1 MKKVL
6 LLLAFSICQ
15 NIVLA
20 QEISLILKFYGFNDD
35 PLKLAF
41 ILANTKDDNSE
52 ERVIAATNYYIQ
64 NKDAILSQYDAACYV
79 QYLEKLLQY
88 QNEKAQATIQ
98 GINAFSELFTQ
109 VATQIKEGIELD
121 KQQKAQEEAERRAR
135 TQELVS
141 QNKAK
146 QAEWEAFKSRGRVTR
161 STLNPRNATYQTQ
174 GSYSDLLTSD
184 PNWNQQVQMWV
195 QQYGVEKTREI
206 VRQKRSNDISQQAE
220 IDKTYKSYNERVS
233 QSQQSRQ
240 ERIVTGV
247 TENGQTIQLKIKG
260 GNIVAYSAGLNYHQ
274 QQNWSTVY
282 LVSYSSCGIM
292 SGAAFL
298 DRNLSKQYAYYASIN
313 NIRVYFNL

>member
-20 QEISLILKFYGFNDD
+20 QEISLILKFYGFSDD

-79 QYLEKLLQY
+79 QYLEKLLQH

-109 VATQIKEGIELD
+109 VATPIKEGIELE
-121 KQQKAQEEAERRAR
+121 KQQKAQKEAERRAR

-206 VRQKRSNDISQQAE
+206 VRQKRSNGISQQAE

-260 GNIVAYSAGLNYHQ
+260 GNIVAYSTGLNYYQ
-274 QQNWSTVY
+274 EQNWSTVHM
-282 LVSYSSCGIM
+282 VSYSSCGIM

-313 NIRVYFNL
+313 NMRVYFNL

>member
-174 GSYSDLLTSD
+174 GSYSDLLTAD

-233 QSQQSRQ
+233 QSQQSGQ

-260 GNIVAYSAGLNYHQ
+260 GNIVAYSAGLNYYQ

-298 DRNLSKQYAYYASIN
+298 DQNLSKQYAYYASIN
-313 NIRVYFNL
+313 NMRVYFNL

>member
-20 QEISLILKFYGFNDD
+20 QEISLILKFYGFSDD

-79 QYLEKLLQY
+79 QYLEKLLQH

-206 VRQKRSNDISQQAE
+206 VRQKRSNGISQQAE

-233 QSQQSRQ
+233 QSQQSGQ

-260 GNIVAYSAGLNYHQ
+260 GNIVAYRAGLNYYQ
-274 QQNWSTVY
+274 QQNWSTVHM
-282 LVSYSSCGIM
+282 VSYSSCSM

-298 DRNLSKQYAYYASIN
+298 DQNLSKQYAYYASIN
-313 NIRVYFNL
+313 NMRVYFNL

>member
-20 QEISLILKFYGFNDD
+20 QEISLILKFYGFSDD

-79 QYLEKLLQY
+79 QYLEKLLQH

-98 GINAFSELFTQ
+98 GINAFSKLFTQ

-121 KQQKAQEEAERRAR
+121 KQQKAQKEAERRAR

-233 QSQQSRQ
+233 QSQQSRK

-260 GNIVAYSAGLNYHQ
+260 GNIVAYSTGLNYHQ
-274 QQNWSTVY
+274 EQNWSTVY
-282 LVSYSSCGIM
+282 MVSYSSCGIM

>member
-1 MKKVL
+1 M
-6 LLLAFSICQ
+6 AFSICQ
-15 NIVLA
+15 SIVLA
-20 QEISLILKFYGFNDD
+20 QENSLILKFYGFSDD

-41 ILANTKDDNSE
+41 IMANTKDDNSE
-52 ERVIAATNYYIQ
+52 ERVIAATDYYIQ

-79 QYLEKLLQY
+79 QYLEKLLQH

-109 VATQIKEGIELD
+109 VATPIKEGIELE
-121 KQQKAQEEAERRAR
+121 KQQKAQKEAERRAR

-206 VRQKRSNDISQQAE
+206 VRHKRSNDISQQAT
-220 IDKTYKSYNERVS
+220 IDNTYKSYNERVS
-233 QSQQSRQ
+233 QSSGQ

-247 TENGQTIQLKIKG
+247 TENGQAIQLKIKG
-260 GNIVAYSAGLNYHQ
+260 ENVVAYSTGLNYSGQ
-274 QQNWSTVY
+274 QSWNTVH
-282 LVSYSSCGIM
+282 LVSYSSTGIV
-292 SGAAFL
+292 SAAAFL
-298 DRNLSKQYAYYASIN
+298 DRDLSKQYAYYASIN
-313 NIRVYFNL
+313 NMRVYFNL

>member
-20 QEISLILKFYGFNDD
+20 QEISLILKFYGFSDD

-79 QYLEKLLQY
+79 QYLEKLLQH

-206 VRQKRSNDISQQAE
+206 VRQKRSNGISQQAE

-233 QSQQSRQ
+233 QSQQSGQ

-260 GNIVAYSAGLNYHQ
+260 GNIVAYSAGLNYYQ
-274 QQNWSTVY
+274 QQNWSTVHM
-282 LVSYSSCGIM
+282 VSYSSCSM

-298 DRNLSKQYAYYASIN
+298 DQNLSKQYAYYASIN
-313 NIRVYFNL
+313 NMRVYFNL

>member
-52 ERVIAATNYYIQ
+52 ERVITATNYYIQ

-174 GSYSDLLTSD
+174 GSYSDLLTTD

-206 VRQKRSNDISQQAE
+206 VRQKRSNGISQQAE

-233 QSQQSRQ
+233 QSQQSGQ

-260 GNIVAYSAGLNYHQ
+260 GNIVAYSAGLNYYQ
-274 QQNWSTVY
+274 QQNWSTVHM
-282 LVSYSSCGIM
+282 VSYSSCSM

-298 DRNLSKQYAYYASIN
+298 DQNLSKQYAYYASIN
-313 NIRVYFNL
+313 NMRVYFNL

>member
-20 QEISLILKFYGFNDD
+20 QEISLILKFYGFSDD

-64 NKDAILSQYDAACYV
+64 NKDAVLSQYDAACYV
-79 QYLEKLLQY
+79 QYLEKLLQH

-109 VATQIKEGIELD
+109 VATPIKEGIELE
-121 KQQKAQEEAERRAR
+121 KQQKAQKEAERRAR

-206 VRQKRSNDISQQAE
+206 VRQKRSNGISQQAE

-233 QSQQSRQ
+233 QSQQSGQ

-260 GNIVAYSAGLNYHQ
+260 GNIVAYSAGLNYYQ
-274 QQNWSTVY
+274 QQNWSTVHM
-282 LVSYSSCGIM
+282 VSYSSCSM

-298 DRNLSKQYAYYASIN
+298 DQNLSKQYAYYASIN
-313 NIRVYFNL
+313 NMRVYFNL

>member
-20 QEISLILKFYGFNDD
+20 QEISLILKFYGFSDD

-79 QYLEKLLQY
+79 QYLEKLLQH

-98 GINAFSELFTQ
+98 GIKAFSELFTQ

-121 KQQKAQEEAERRAR
+121 KQQKAQKEAERRAR

-206 VRQKRSNDISQQAE
+206 VRQKRSNGISQQAE

-233 QSQQSRQ
+233 QSQQSGQ

-260 GNIVAYSAGLNYHQ
+260 GNIVAYSAGLNYYQ
-274 QQNWSTVY
+274 QQNWSTVHM
-282 LVSYSSCGIM
+282 VSYSSCSM

-298 DRNLSKQYAYYASIN
+298 DQNLSKQYAYYASIN
-313 NIRVYFNL
+313 NMRVYFNL

>member
-20 QEISLILKFYGFNDD
+20 QEISLILKFYGFSDD

-79 QYLEKLLQY
+79 QYLEKLLQH

-109 VATQIKEGIELD
+109 VATPIKEGIELE
-121 KQQKAQEEAERRAR
+121 KQQKAQKEAERRAR

-206 VRQKRSNDISQQAE
+206 VRQKRSNGISQQAE

-233 QSQQSRQ
+233 QSQQSGQ

-260 GNIVAYSAGLNYHQ
+260 GNIVAYSAGLNYYQ
-274 QQNWSTVY
+274 QQNWSTVHM
-282 LVSYSSCGIM
+282 VSYSSCSM

-298 DRNLSKQYAYYASIN
+298 DQNLSKQYAYYASIN
-313 NIRVYFNL
+313 NMRVYFNL

>member
-79 QYLEKLLQY
+79 QYLEKLLHY

-146 QAEWEAFKSRGRVTR
+146 QAEWEAFKSRGRVTG

-206 VRQKRSNDISQQAE
+206 VRQKRFNDISQQAE

-233 QSQQSRQ
+233 QSQQSGQ

-260 GNIVAYSAGLNYHQ
+260 GNIVAYSAGLNYYQ
-274 QQNWSTVY
+274 QQNWSTVHM
-282 LVSYSSCGIM
+282 VSYSSCSM

-298 DRNLSKQYAYYASIN
+298 DQNLSKQYAYYASIN
-313 NIRVYFNL
+313 NMRVYFNL

>member
-79 QYLEKLLQY
+79 QYLEKLLHY

-174 GSYSDLLTSD
+174 GSYSDLLTTD

-260 GNIVAYSAGLNYHQ
+260 GNIVAYSTGLNYYQ
-274 QQNWSTVY
+274 EQNWSTVHM
-282 LVSYSSCGIM
+282 VSYSSCGIM

>member
-1 MKKVL
+1 M
-6 LLLAFSICQ
+6 
-15 NIVLA
+15 A
-20 QEISLILKFYGFNDD
+20 QEISLILKFYGFSDD

-79 QYLEKLLQY
+79 QYLEKLLQH

-109 VATQIKEGIELD
+109 VATPIKEGIELE
-121 KQQKAQEEAERRAR
+121 KQQKAQKEAERRAR

-260 GNIVAYSAGLNYHQ
+260 GNIVAYSTGLNYYQ
-274 QQNWSTVY
+274 EQNWSTVHM
-282 LVSYSSCGIM
+282 VSYSSCSM

>member
-41 ILANTKDDNSE
+41 IMANTKDDNSE
-52 ERVIAATNYYIQ
+52 ERVIAATDYYIQ

-233 QSQQSRQ
+233 QSQQSGK

-260 GNIVAYSAGLNYHQ
+260 GNIVAYSAGLNYYQ
-274 QQNWSTVY
+274 QQNWSTVHM
-282 LVSYSSCGIM
+282 VSYSSCSM

-298 DRNLSKQYAYYASIN
+298 DQNLSKQYAYYASIN
-313 NIRVYFNL
+313 NMRVYFNL

>member
-109 VATQIKEGIELD
+109 VATQIKEGIERD
-121 KQQKAQEEAERRAR
+121 KQQEAQKEAERRAR

-174 GSYSDLLTSD
+174 GSYSDLLTTD

-233 QSQQSRQ
+233 QSQQSGQ

-260 GNIVAYSAGLNYHQ
+260 GNIVAYSAGLNYYQ
-274 QQNWSTVY
+274 QQNWSTVHM
-282 LVSYSSCGIM
+282 VSYSSCSM

-298 DRNLSKQYAYYASIN
+298 DQNLSKQYAYYASIN
-313 NIRVYFNL
+313 NMRVYFNL

>member
-79 QYLEKLLQY
+79 QYLEKLLQH

-109 VATQIKEGIELD
+109 VATPIKEGIELE
-121 KQQKAQEEAERRAR
+121 KQQKAQKEAERRAR

-206 VRQKRSNDISQQAE
+206 VRQKRSNGISQQAE

-260 GNIVAYSAGLNYHQ
+260 GNIVAYSAGLNYYQ
-274 QQNWSTVY
+274 QQNWSTVHM
-282 LVSYSSCGIM
+282 VSYSSCSM

-298 DRNLSKQYAYYASIN
+298 DQNLSKQYAYYASIN
-313 NIRVYFNL
+313 NMRVYFNL

>member
-41 ILANTKDDNSE
+41 ILANTKADNSE
-52 ERVIAATNYYIQ
+52 ERVIAATKYYIQ

-233 QSQQSRQ
+233 QSQQSGK

-260 GNIVAYSAGLNYHQ
+260 GNIVAYSAGLNYYQ
-274 QQNWSTVY
+274 QQNWSTVHM
-282 LVSYSSCGIM
+282 VSYSSCSM

-298 DRNLSKQYAYYASIN
+298 DQNLSKQYAYYASIN
-313 NIRVYFNL
+313 NMRVYFNL

>member
-79 QYLEKLLQY
+79 QYLEKLLHY

-174 GSYSDLLTSD
+174 GSYSDLLTTD

-206 VRQKRSNDISQQAE
+206 VRQKRSNGISQQAE

-233 QSQQSRQ
+233 QSQQSGQ

-260 GNIVAYSAGLNYHQ
+260 GNIVAYSAGLNYYQ

-298 DRNLSKQYAYYASIN
+298 DQNLSKQYAYYASIN
-313 NIRVYFNL
+313 NMRVYFNL

>member
-79 QYLEKLLQY
+79 QYLEKLLHY

-174 GSYSDLLTSD
+174 GSYSDLLTTD

-206 VRQKRSNDISQQAE
+206 VRQKRFNDISQQAE

-233 QSQQSRQ
+233 QSQQSGQ

-260 GNIVAYSAGLNYHQ
+260 GNIVAYSAGLNYYQ

-298 DRNLSKQYAYYASIN
+298 DQNLSKQYAYYASIN
-313 NIRVYFNL
+313 NMRVYFNL

>member
-1 MKKVL
+1 M
-6 LLLAFSICQ
+6 
-15 NIVLA
+15 A
-20 QEISLILKFYGFNDD
+20 QEISLLLKFYGFSDD

-79 QYLEKLLQY
+79 QYLEKLLQH

-109 VATQIKEGIELD
+109 VATPIKEGIELE
-121 KQQKAQEEAERRAR
+121 KQQKAQKEAERRAR

-260 GNIVAYSAGLNYHQ
+260 GNIVAYSTGLNYHQ
-274 QQNWSTVY
+274 EQNWSTVHM
-282 LVSYSSCGIM
+282 VSYSSCGIM

>member
-1 MKKVL
+1 M
-6 LLLAFSICQ
+6 
-15 NIVLA
+15 A
-20 QEISLILKFYGFNDD
+20 QEISLILKFYGFSDD

-79 QYLEKLLQY
+79 QYLEKLLQH

-109 VATQIKEGIELD
+109 VATPIKEGIELE
-121 KQQKAQEEAERRAR
+121 KQQKAQKEAERRAR

-206 VRQKRSNDISQQAE
+206 VRQKRSNGISQQAE

-233 QSQQSRQ
+233 QSQQSGQ

-260 GNIVAYSAGLNYHQ
+260 GNIVAYSAGLNYYQ
-274 QQNWSTVY
+274 QQNWSTVHM
-282 LVSYSSCGIM
+282 VSYSSCSM

-298 DRNLSKQYAYYASIN
+298 DQNLSKQYAYYASIN
-313 NIRVYFNL
+313 NMRVYFNL

>member
-20 QEISLILKFYGFNDD
+20 QEISLILKFYGFSDD

-41 ILANTKDDNSE
+41 ILANTKDDNNE

-79 QYLEKLLQY
+79 QYLEKLLQH

-109 VATQIKEGIELD
+109 VATPIKEGIELE
-121 KQQKAQEEAERRAR
+121 KQQKAQKEAERRAR

-206 VRQKRSNDISQQAE
+206 VRQKRSNGISQQAE

-233 QSQQSRQ
+233 QSQQSGQ

-260 GNIVAYSAGLNYHQ
+260 GNIVAYSAGLNYYQ
-274 QQNWSTVY
+274 QQNWSTVHM
-282 LVSYSSCGIM
+282 VSYSSCSM

-298 DRNLSKQYAYYASIN
+298 DQNLSKQYAYYASIN
-313 NIRVYFNL
+313 NMRVYFNL

>member
-20 QEISLILKFYGFNDD
+20 QEISLILKFYGFSDD

-79 QYLEKLLQY
+79 QYLEKLLQH

-121 KQQKAQEEAERRAR
+121 KQQKAQKEAERRAR

-260 GNIVAYSAGLNYHQ
+260 GNIVAYSAGLNYYQ
-274 QQNWSTVY
+274 QQNWSTVHM
-282 LVSYSSCGIM
+282 VSYSSCSM

-298 DRNLSKQYAYYASIN
+298 DQNLSKQYAYYASIN

>member
-20 QEISLILKFYGFNDD
+20 QEISLILKFYGFSDD

-79 QYLEKLLQY
+79 QYLEKLLQH

-260 GNIVAYSAGLNYHQ
+260 GNIVAYSTGLNYYQ
-274 QQNWSTVY
+274 EQNWSTVHM
-282 LVSYSSCGIM
+282 VSYSSCGIM

>member
-79 QYLEKLLQY
+79 QYLEKLLQH

-260 GNIVAYSAGLNYHQ
+260 GNIVAYSTGLNYYQ
-274 QQNWSTVY
+274 EQNWSTVHM
-282 LVSYSSCGIM
+282 VSYSSCSM

-298 DRNLSKQYAYYASIN
+298 DQNLSKQYAYYASIN

>member
-1 MKKVL
+1 M
-6 LLLAFSICQ
+6 
-15 NIVLA
+15 A

-174 GSYSDLLTSD
+174 GSYSDLLTAD

-233 QSQQSRQ
+233 QSQQSGQ

-260 GNIVAYSAGLNYHQ
+260 GNIVAYSAGLNYYQ

-298 DRNLSKQYAYYASIN
+298 DQNLSKQYAYYASIN
-313 NIRVYFNL
+313 NMRVYFNL

>member
-79 QYLEKLLQY
+79 QYLEKLLQH

-109 VATQIKEGIELD
+109 VATQIKEGIERD

-146 QAEWEAFKSRGRVTR
+146 QAEWEAFKSRGRVTS

-260 GNIVAYSAGLNYHQ
+260 GNIVAYSTGLNYHQ
-274 QQNWSTVY
+274 EQNWSTVY

-298 DRNLSKQYAYYASIN
+298 DQNLSKQYAYYASIN

>member
-174 GSYSDLLTSD
+174 GSYSDLLTAD

-233 QSQQSRQ
+233 QSQQSGQ

-260 GNIVAYSAGLNYHQ
+260 GNIVAYSAGLNYYQ
-274 QQNWSTVY
+274 QQNWSTVHM
-282 LVSYSSCGIM
+282 VSYSSCGIM

-313 NIRVYFNL
+313 NMRVYFNL

>member
-79 QYLEKLLQY
+79 QYLEKLLHY

-206 VRQKRSNDISQQAE
+206 VRQKRFNDISQQAE

-233 QSQQSRQ
+233 QSQQSGQ

-260 GNIVAYSAGLNYHQ
+260 GNIVAYSTGLNYYQ
-274 QQNWSTVY
+274 EQNWSTVHM
-282 LVSYSSCGIM
+282 VSYSSCGIM

>member
-20 QEISLILKFYGFNDD
+20 QEISLILKFYGFSDD

-79 QYLEKLLQY
+79 QYLEKLLQH

-260 GNIVAYSAGLNYHQ
+260 GNIVAYSAGLNYYQ
-274 QQNWSTVY
+274 QQNWSTVHM
-282 LVSYSSCGIM
+282 VSYSSCSM

-298 DRNLSKQYAYYASIN
+298 DQNLSKQYAYYASIN

>member
-20 QEISLILKFYGFNDD
+20 QEISLILKFYGFSDD

-79 QYLEKLLQY
+79 QYLEKLLQH

-174 GSYSDLLTSD
+174 GSYSDLLTSE

-260 GNIVAYSAGLNYHQ
+260 GNIVAYSTGLNYYQ
-274 QQNWSTVY
+274 EQNWSTVHM
-282 LVSYSSCGIM
+282 VSYSSCGIM

>member
-79 QYLEKLLQY
+79 QYLEKLLHH

-260 GNIVAYSAGLNYHQ
+260 GYIVAYSAGLNYYQ
-274 QQNWSTVY
+274 QQNWSTVHM
-282 LVSYSSCGIM
+282 VSYSSCSM

-298 DRNLSKQYAYYASIN
+298 DQNLSKQYAYYASIN

>member
-174 GSYSDLLTSD
+174 GSYSDLLTTD

-233 QSQQSRQ
+233 QSQQSGQ

-260 GNIVAYSAGLNYHQ
+260 GNIVAYSAGLNYYQ

-298 DRNLSKQYAYYASIN
+298 DQNLSKQYAYYASIN
-313 NIRVYFNL
+313 NMRVYFNL

>member
-20 QEISLILKFYGFNDD
+20 QEISLILKFYGFSDD
-35 PLKLAF
+35 PLKIAF

-79 QYLEKLLQY
+79 QYLEKLLQH

-260 GNIVAYSAGLNYHQ
+260 GNIVAYSAGLNYYQ
-274 QQNWSTVY
+274 QQNWSTVHM
-282 LVSYSSCGIM
+282 VSYSSCSM

-298 DRNLSKQYAYYASIN
+298 DQNLSKQYAYYASIN
-313 NIRVYFNL
+313 NMRVYFNL